1 MNIIDINYKKLRDSI
16 GDYIL
21 ANSEDLYACS
31 NVHINIIRPI
41 VLMSEETL
49 KFLNENNNN
58 NYIINN
64 PKKNFSMLSDCYIA
78 IANWLP
84 FGEVELK

>member
-31 NVHINIIRPI
+31 NVHINITKPI

-49 KFLNENNNN
+49 KFLDK

-64 PKKNFSMLSDCYIA
+64 PKKNFSMIFDCYIA

>member
-1 MNIIDINYKKLRDSI
+1 MNIIDINYKKLRDSVN
-16 GDYIL
+16 DYIL
-21 ANSEDLYACS
+21 ANSEDMFSQNLD
-31 NVHINIIRPI
+31 VHINIIRPI
-41 VLMSEETL
+41 ILMNEETL
-49 KFLNENNNN
+49 KFLNEK

-64 PKKNFSMLSDCYIA
+64 SKKNFSMIFDCYIA